1 MARFAFAVLR
11 ARKAKKAMKALKKAM
26 KALRKDN
33 LFFELWSA
41 EQQRSIDDLEARLQT
56 AEEALLRQ
64 RDENG
69 WMRQSILNLLERLH
83 AMESRL
89 PRPEPAVT
97 MFV

>member
-1 MARFAFAVLR
+1 MARFVLAVLR
-11 ARKAKKAMKALKKAM
+11 ARKARKAMKALKKAM

-56 AEEALLRQ
+56 TEEALLRQ

-83 AMESRL
+83 AVESRL
-89 PRPEPAVT
+89 PTPEPTVAL
-97 MFV
+97 FV